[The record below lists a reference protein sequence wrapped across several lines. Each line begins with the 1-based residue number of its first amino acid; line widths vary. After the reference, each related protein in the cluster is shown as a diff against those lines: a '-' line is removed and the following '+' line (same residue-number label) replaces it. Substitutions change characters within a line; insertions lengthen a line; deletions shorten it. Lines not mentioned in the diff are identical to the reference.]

1 MILPPFAS
9 LLEQQV
15 IFAPVLCNKMK
26 KVDTPKTPVTM
37 TGSLWI
43 VYVVVFIFLMLP
55 IFLAISIYLN
65 HNFFK
70 AMIPFCVALRVLS
83 WAKCNFNSR

>member
-1 MILPPFAS
+1 
-9 LLEQQV
+9 
-15 IFAPVLCNKMK
+15 MK

-37 TGSLWI
+37 IGSLLI

-65 HNFFK
+65 HIFFK